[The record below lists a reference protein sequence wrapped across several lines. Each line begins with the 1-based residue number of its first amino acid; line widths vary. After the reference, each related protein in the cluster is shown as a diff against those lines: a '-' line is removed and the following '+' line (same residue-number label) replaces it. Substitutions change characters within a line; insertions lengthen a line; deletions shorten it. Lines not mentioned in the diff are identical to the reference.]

1 MTALDQKDCFLC
13 RKTYFAKSWIKFGH
27 LPFTKCFHIQAFIVR
42 VKIIAMSRVKH
53 LRFQSSTQQ
62 GMCNLCMVR
71 VKSTKKTFTFW
82 SSLRTQG
89 MKLFY
94 EYPPSWRFIHCVKL
108 YRLNIL
114 GGNGRWWRLD
124 LKLYCTRLPP
134 PRNVKSRTYWN
145 SNAYI
150 LYMYTTIYLYIATH
164 TKD

>member
-42 VKIIAMSRVKH
+42 VKIRAMSRIKH
-53 LRFQSSTQQ
+53 LRFQSTTQQ

-82 SSLRTQG
+82 FSLRTQG

-94 EYPPSWRFIHCVKL
+94 EYPPSWRDLSTVWKFIDS
-108 YRLNIL
+108 ISW
-114 GGNGRWWRLD
+114 GNGRWWRLE
-124 LKLYCTRLPP
+124 LKLYCCRLPP
-134 PRNVKSRTYWN
+134 PKKVKSRTLKRNLKKTYVWHVAR
-145 SNAYI
+145 S
-150 LYMYTTIYLYIATH
+150 
-164 TKD
+164 